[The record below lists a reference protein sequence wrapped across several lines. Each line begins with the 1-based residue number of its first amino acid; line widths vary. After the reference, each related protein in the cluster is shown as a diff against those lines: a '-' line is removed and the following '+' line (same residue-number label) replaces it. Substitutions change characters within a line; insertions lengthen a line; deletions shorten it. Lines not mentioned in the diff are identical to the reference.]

1 LKVKNDS
8 FVKTIAFNIKQQMN
22 LPRFIAQ
29 RIQKTKSAS
38 FTSTVTKI
46 GVASIAIGLAV
57 MIVSFSILIGFK
69 RTIKDKLFSLS
80 SHIQVSKITLNQS
93 FEETPMPINT
103 KFYQNYRKNPQIRH
117 VQAVANKAGMLK
129 SSEELAGIVIKG
141 VGRDYDWQ
149 NFSENLVEG
158 RRINFQDSVG
168 RQSVYASEIIISRK
182 IATQLKI
189 KLSDE
194 VFVYFIQNPPRIR
207 KVKVV
212 GVYDTGLEEFDKNFI
227 IGDLALVQKM
237 NDWDNQTAG
246 HYEIFL
252 NNFDELNPAAKRVFD
267 DIDQDM
273 QVMKVT
279 EMFPAIFDWL
289 NLMDRNI
296 IVILALILVVASFNM
311 ISVLLVMMMERTPM
325 IGLLKALGSDD
336 TKIRKIFIFNGL
348 TIILKG
354 IFIGNFIGIGLCA
367 IQYFYRIIPLEAE
380 SYYMNYVPID
390 FNWGI
395 ILVINLITI
404 LLVLAVITIPT
415 FVVSRMKVVE
425 ALKFRE

>member
-1 LKVKNDS
+1 M
-8 FVKTIAFNIKQQMN
+8 FTIKRQMN

-69 RTIKDKLFSLS
+69 RTIEDKLFSLS

-93 FEETPMPINT
+93 FEETPMPIKT
-103 KFYQNYRKNPQIRH
+103 KFYQNYRKNLQIRH
-117 VQAVANKAGMLK
+117 LQAVANKAGMLK

-158 RRINFQDSVG
+158 RKINFQDSTY
-168 RQSVYASEIIISRK
+168 SSEIIISRK

-194 VFVYFIQNPPRIR
+194 VLIYFIQNPPRIR

-252 NNFDELNPAAKRVFD
+252 NNFDELNPAAKRIFD

-336 TKIRKIFIFNGL
+336 VKIRKIFIFNGL

-354 IFIGNFIGIGLCA
+354 IIIGNFIGLGLCA
-367 IQYFYRIIPLEAE
+367 IQYFYRVIPLEAE

-390 FNWGI
+390 FNWAI
-395 ILVINLITI
+395 ILVINFITI
-404 LLVLAVITIPT
+404 LMVLAVITIPT
-415 FVVSRMKVVE
+415 FVISRMKVVE

>member
-1 LKVKNDS
+1 
-8 FVKTIAFNIKQQMN
+8 MN

-46 GVASIAIGLAV
+46 GIASIAIGLAV
-57 MIVSFSILIGFK
+57 MIISFSILIGFK

-80 SHIQVSKITLNQS
+80 SHIQVSQITLNQS
-93 FEETPMPINT
+93 FEETPISINS
-103 KFYQNYRKNPQIRH
+103 KFYENYKKNPQIRH

-129 SSEELAGIVIKG
+129 SDEELAGIVIKG
-141 VGRDYDWQ
+141 IGKDYDWQ

-158 RRINFQDSVG
+158 RKINFRDTT
-168 RQSVYASEIIISRK
+168 YANEVIISRK

-189 KLSDE
+189 KLSDD
-194 VFVYFIQNPPRIR
+194 VLIYFIQNPPRTR
-207 KVKVV
+207 KLKVV
-212 GVYDTGLEEFDKNFI
+212 GIYDTGLEEFDKNFI
-227 IGDLALVQKM
+227 LGDLALVQKM
-237 NDWDNQTAG
+237 NDWNNQTTG

-252 NNFDELNPAAKRVFD
+252 HNFDDLNVAAKQVFD
-267 DIDQDM
+267 EIDHDM

-311 ISVLLVMMMERTPM
+311 ISVILVMMMERTPM

-336 TKIRKIFIFNGL
+336 SKIRKIFIINGL

-354 IFIGNFIGIGLCA
+354 ILLGNIIGLGLCA
-367 IQYFYRIIPLEAE
+367 IQYLFKIIPLDAE

-390 FNWGI
+390 FNWSI
-395 ILVINLITI
+395 ILLINFVTI

-415 FVVSRMKVVE
+415 FVVSRMNLVD
-425 ALKFRE
+425 ALKFKK

>member
-1 LKVKNDS
+1 
-8 FVKTIAFNIKQQMN
+8 MN
-22 LPRFIAQ
+22 LSRFIAL
-29 RIQKTKSAS
+29 RIQKTKSSS

-46 GVASIAIGLAV
+46 GVASIALGLSV
-57 MIVSFSILIGFK
+57 MIVSISVLLGFK
-69 RTIKDKLFSLS
+69 KTIKDKLFSLS

-93 FEETPMPINT
+93 FEETPMAINT
-103 KFYQNYRKNPQIRH
+103 KFYQNYRKIPQIRH

-129 SSEELAGIVIKG
+129 SSEELSGIVIKG

-149 NFSENLVEG
+149 SFSENLVEG
-158 RRINFQDSVG
+158 RRINFADS
-168 RQSVYASEIIISRK
+168 SYSSEIIISRK

-194 VFVYFIQNPPRIR
+194 VIIYFIQNPPRVR
-207 KVKVV
+207 KVKIV
-212 GVYDTGLEEFDKNFI
+212 GIYDTGLEEFDKNFI
-227 IGDLALVQKM
+227 LGDLALVQKM
-237 NDWDNQTAG
+237 NDWDNKTAG

-252 NNFDELNPAAKRVFD
+252 NNFDNLNTSAKRVFD
-267 DIDQDM
+267 EIEQDS

-289 NLMDRNI
+289 SLMDRNSI
-296 IVILALILVVASFNM
+296 ILMALILVVAAFNM

-325 IGLLKALGSDD
+325 IGLLKALGSSDS
-336 TKIRKIFIFNGL
+336 KIRKVFIFNGL
-348 TIILKG
+348 TIIIKG
-354 IFIGNFIGIGLCA
+354 IFIGNIIGIGLCA
-367 IQYFYRIIPLEAE
+367 IQFFFRILPLDAE

-395 ILVINLITI
+395 ILLINIVTV

-415 FVVSRMKVVE
+415 FVVSRMKVVD
-425 ALKFRE
+425 ALKFRG

>member
-1 LKVKNDS
+1 
-8 FVKTIAFNIKQQMN
+8 MN

-46 GVASIAIGLAV
+46 GVASIAIGLSV
-57 MIVSFSILIGFK
+57 MIVSFSVLLGFK
-69 RTIKDKLFSLS
+69 KTIKNKLFSLS

-93 FEETPMPINT
+93 FEETPMAINT

-117 VQAVANKAGMLK
+117 VQAVTNKAGMLK
-129 SSEELAGIVIKG
+129 SSEELAGIIIKG
-141 VGRDYDWQ
+141 VGRAYDWQ

-158 RRINFQDSVG
+158 RKINFQD
-168 RQSVYASEIIISRK
+168 SVYASEIIISRK

-194 VFVYFIQNPPRIR
+194 VLIYFIQNPPRIR

-212 GVYDTGLEEFDKNFI
+212 GIYDTGLEEFDKNFI

-237 NDWDNQTAG
+237 NDWNNQTTG
-246 HYEIFL
+246 HYEVFL
-252 NNFDELNPAAKRVFD
+252 NDFDDLNPATKQVSD

-325 IGLLKALGSDD
+325 IGLLKALGSDNG
-336 TKIRKIFIFNGL
+336 KIRKVFIFNGL

-354 IFIGNFIGIGLCA
+354 IIIGNLIGIGLCG
-367 IQYFYRIIPLEAE
+367 IQYFYRIIPLNAE
-380 SYYMNYVPID
+380 SYYMNYVPIE

-395 ILVINLITI
+395 ILLINLITI

>member
-1 LKVKNDS
+1 
-8 FVKTIAFNIKQQMN
+8 MN

-29 RIQKTKSAS
+29 RIQKTKSDS

-69 RTIKDKLFSLS
+69 RIIKDKLFSLS

-129 SSEELAGIVIKG
+129 SKEELAGIVIKG

-158 RRINFQDSVG
+158 RKINLQDSL
-168 RQSVYASEIIISRK
+168 YASEIIISRK

-189 KLSDE
+189 KLADN
-194 VFVYFIQNPPRIR
+194 VLVYFIQNPPRTR
-207 KVKVV
+207 KVTVV
-212 GVYDTGLEEFDKNFI
+212 GIYDTGLEEFDKNYI
-227 IGDLALVQKM
+227 LGDLALVQKM
-237 NDWDNQTAG
+237 NDWDKQTAG
-246 HYEIFL
+246 HYEVFL
-252 NNFDELNPAAKRVFD
+252 NNFDELNLAAKQVFD
-267 DIDQDM
+267 AIDQDM

-336 TKIRKIFIFNGL
+336 SKIRKIFIFNGL
-348 TIILKG
+348 TIVLKG
-354 IFIGNFIGIGLCA
+354 IVIGNIIGLGLCG
-367 IQYFYRIIPLEAE
+367 IQYFYRIIPLDAE
-380 SYYMNYVPID
+380 SYYMNYVPVD

-395 ILVINLITI
+395 ILFINFITI

-425 ALKFRE
+425 ALKFKE